1 MQKSARII
9 LIITAA
15 AIVLCGLS
23 LTLRPVRE
31 RIAWRMETWRTRL
44 YYRISPPEEV
54 IFLPYEATAA
64 AYATLE
70 AEVFGGNNN
79 WTPMPSPIVQPE
91 ILITTPV
98 ATVPAG
104 PLPAAAA
111 LSGTTYHSQHG
122 LWNYC
127 APASLAMALSYWGWV
142 GDRTTIG
149 SAVKPVETDKNVM
162 VSELADYVNT
172 QTRYKAIYR
181 YGGSLL
187 LLKTLVANG
196 FPVLI
201 EKGTF
206 IHETATGRL
215 SWMGHYNL
223 VTGYDDTQQIF
234 TVQDPYFSADY
245 PVDYRILDQEWR
257 GFNRVFMVVYPPA
270 QHDQLMQVLGNHQ
283 ELNGSARIA
292 AQNAYEEISTTAEL
306 DQFFAWFNLGSSMQL
321 MGDPR
326 GAATAF
332 DTAFQLYPSLPAERR
347 PFRVLWYREEPY
359 ETYYAMG
366 RYQHVIDLVTA
377 TLDTAR
383 DPCMEESYHWR
394 GMARLA
400 LGDKAG
406 ARSDLEK
413 SLSCHPGYLPS
424 QQTLIQLGNVN

>member
-1 MQKSARII
+1 M
-9 LIITAA
+9 AA

-31 RIAWRMETWRTRL
+31 RIAWRLETWRTRL

-70 AEVFGGNNN
+70 ATVFGNSNEPFLPVP
-79 WTPMPSPIVQPE
+79 TVQPA
-91 ILITTPV
+91 ILIATPLATT
-98 ATVPAG
+98 PAG

-111 LSGTTYHSQHG
+111 LSGTSYHSQHG

-223 VTGYDDTQQIF
+223 VTGYDDASQKF

-245 PVDYRILDQEWR
+245 PIPYATLDQEWR
-257 GFNRVFMVVYPPA
+257 GFNRVFLVVYPPGR
-270 QHDQLMQVLGNHQ
+270 QEQLMQVLGAHQ
-283 ELNGSARIA
+283 DLNSSAQLA
-292 AQNAYEEISTTAEL
+292 AQTAYEEISSTSEL

-321 MGDPR
+321 IGDPR

-332 DTAFQLYPSLPAERR
+332 DTAFQLYPALPAERR
-347 PFRVLWYREEPY
+347 PFRVLWYREEAY
-359 ETYYAMG
+359 QAYYAVG
-366 RYQHVIDLVTA
+366 RYQHVVDLVTA

-383 DPCMEESYHWR
+383 EPCMEESYHWR

-400 LGDKAG
+400 MGDRTG
-406 ARSDLEK
+406 AKTDLEK
-413 SLSCHPGYLPS
+413 SLTCHPGYLPS